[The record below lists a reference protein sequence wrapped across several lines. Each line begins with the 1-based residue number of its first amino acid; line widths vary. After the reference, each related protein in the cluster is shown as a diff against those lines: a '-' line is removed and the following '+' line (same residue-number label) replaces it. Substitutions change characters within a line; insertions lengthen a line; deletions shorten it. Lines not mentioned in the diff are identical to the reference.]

1 MNARKGIILAGGLGT
16 RLYPITKSISKHLLP
31 VYDKPLIYYPLSTLM
46 LTGIREIAII
56 TTPDDKDQYKNLLG
70 DGRQWGI
77 SLTYIVQEKPEGI
90 AQAYLLANFFLAG
103 APSTLILGDNIFFG
117 DGLGPLLKKASIV
130 ENGAT
135 IFCYHVRDPGRY
147 GVVGFDNKQ
156 NINQIIEKPNKPP
169 SNYAITGLYF
179 LDGDAPKHAQ
189 KIKPSDRNE
198 LEITSLLEIYK
209 ERNMLNYELMGRG
222 FAWLDTGTHSSLL
235 DAGEFVKT
243 LQERQGLQVGCPEEI
258 AFNLNWIKEAEIV
271 DAIKEYGKNDYGNY
285 LKNLLIKT

>member
-31 VYDKPLIYYPLSTLM
+31 VYDKPMIYYPLSTLM

-90 AQAYLLANFFLAG
+90 AQAYLLANVFLAG

-117 DGLGPLLKKASIV
+117 DGLGPLLKKALIV

-156 NINQIIEKPNKPP
+156 NINQIIEKPNNPP

-258 AFNLNWIKEAEIV
+258 AFNLDWIKEAEIV

>member
-31 VYDKPLIYYPLSTLM
+31 VYDKPMIYYPLSTLM

-56 TTPDDKDQYKNLLG
+56 TTPDDKDQYKSLLG

-90 AQAYLLANFFLAG
+90 AQAYLLANVFLAG

-117 DGLGPLLKKASIV
+117 DGLGPLLKKALIV

-147 GVVGFDNKQ
+147 GVVGFDDKQ

-258 AFNLNWIKEAEIV
+258 AFNLDWIKEAEIV

>member
-31 VYDKPLIYYPLSTLM
+31 VYDKPMIYYPLSTLM

-90 AQAYLLANFFLAG
+90 AQAYLLANVFLAG

-117 DGLGPLLKKASIV
+117 DGLGPLLKKALIV

-156 NINQIIEKPNKPP
+156 NINQIIEKPNNPP

-258 AFNLNWIKEAEIV
+258 AFDLNWIGETEIV

>member
-31 VYDKPLIYYPLSTLM
+31 VYDKPMIYYPLSTLM
-46 LTGIREIAII
+46 LTGIKEIAII

-90 AQAYLLANFFLAG
+90 AQAYLLANVFLAG

-117 DGLGPLLKKASIV
+117 DGLGPLLKKALIV

-258 AFNLNWIKEAEIV
+258 AFNLDWIKEAEIV

>member
-31 VYDKPLIYYPLSTLM
+31 VYDKPMIYYPLSTLM

-90 AQAYLLANFFLAG
+90 AQAYLLANVFLAG

-117 DGLGPLLKKASIV
+117 DGLGPLLKKALIV

-156 NINQIIEKPNKPP
+156 NINQIIEKPNNPP

-198 LEITSLLEIYK
+198 LEITSLLKIYK

-258 AFNLNWIKEAEIV
+258 AFNLDWIKEAEIV